1 MLWERVFGAPTP
13 DKKNRSF
20 QGLSFMLAVI
30 LPLLFAPARSS
41 AQQVTGELGSPSAT
55 TTIDG
60 KQLPAPPPKFGGVIK
75 ESAAESKSW
84 WPPRVVPPKGAPNVL
99 LIMTDDQGYGVSGTF
114 GGVIPTPS
122 LDRVAK
128 NGLRYIQ
135 FHSTAL
141 CSPTRA
147 ALITGR
153 NHHSVGFGVIG
164 ELATGYPGYDSIIGP
179 ENATVAEILK
189 ENGYA
194 TSWFGKDHN
203 TPGFQYSSA
212 AGPFEQ
218 WPSGMGFQY
227 FYGFLGGETDQWQ
240 PYLFRDHTQ
249 VTPWV
254 GHPGYNLTTDLAD
267 DAIRY
272 MRELNAAA
280 PDKPFFLYYVPGGS
294 HSPHQ
299 PTQEWIDKFKGKFD
313 MGWEKMRDQIF
324 ENQKKLGVVPAD
336 AQLTPWPDDLPKWD
350 SLSAVE
356 KKMYA
361 HEAEVYAAY
370 TAYTDHEIGRVIQEV
385 QDQGKLDNTLIIY
398 IDGDNGTSPEGS
410 LYGTFN
416 QLTAYNGILNEPQV
430 KAVKAMN
437 LLHYQE
443 WGSDKTYP
451 HMAVAWAWAF
461 DTPFKWTKQVASHF
475 GGTRQGMAI
484 SWPGHIKDVGGVRTQ
499 FHHIIDIVPT
509 ILEAAGVQAP
519 DTVSGIKQRP
529 IEGVSMAYTFD
540 AANASA
546 PSKRDTQYFEM
557 VGNRAIYHDGWI
569 AATTPPSPPWELGTG
584 AMPPLDQYKW
594 ELYNIA
600 QDFSENNDLA
610 ASNPDKLKELQAL
623 FLTEAAKYQ
632 VLPLDNSGFVRLLAP
647 KPSAIAGRTEFT
659 YTGVNPGI
667 PVGNAPS
674 LLDKDYTITADVTIP
689 DGGAEGMIATMGGR
703 FGGYGLL
710 LTHSFNW
717 WLKSTLLKRIGVGL
731 LIVGL
736 LFVWWGRNGTRRSRF
751 GFALLFIAA
760 IGLAAVFATDTFG
773 IGRGRPVFVY
783 NFLDLERF
791 RWRGPALSPGKH
803 TIVFDFKYDGPGP
816 AKGGT
821 GVLSVDGKE
830 VDRKTIEHTIPLL
843 MSIDET
849 FDIGLDTRTPV
860 DFSYDVPFNFT
871 GTIDKLNYKLGPS
884 QMTEE
889 EQRKAAYLLARTTD

>member
-461 DTPFKWTKQVASHF
+461 DTPFKWTSRLPPTSAGRGKEWPSH
-475 GGTRQGMAI
+475 GPDI
-484 SWPGHIKDVGGVRTQ
+484 SKMW
-499 FHHIIDIVPT
+499 
-509 ILEAAGVQAP
+509 AGFAP
-519 DTVSGIKQRP
+519 SSITLSTSCQLSSKPPEFRRP
-529 IEGVSMAYTFD
+529 IR
-540 AANASA
+540 SA
-546 PSKRDTQYFEM
+546 GS
-557 VGNRAIYHDGWI
+557 NRG
-569 AATTPPSPPWELGTG
+569 
-584 AMPPLDQYKW
+584 
-594 ELYNIA
+594 
-600 QDFSENNDLA
+600 
-610 ASNPDKLKELQAL
+610 
-623 FLTEAAKYQ
+623 
-632 VLPLDNSGFVRLLAP
+632 
-647 KPSAIAGRTEFT
+647 
-659 YTGVNPGI
+659 
-667 PVGNAPS
+667 
-674 LLDKDYTITADVTIP
+674 
-689 DGGAEGMIATMGGR
+689 
-703 FGGYGLL
+703 
-710 LTHSFNW
+710 
-717 WLKSTLLKRIGVGL
+717 
-731 LIVGL
+731 
-736 LFVWWGRNGTRRSRF
+736 RSR
-751 GFALLFIAA
+751 A
-760 IGLAAVFATDTFG
+760 
-773 IGRGRPVFVY
+773 
-783 NFLDLERF
+783 
-791 RWRGPALSPGKH
+791 
-803 TIVFDFKYDGPGP
+803 
-816 AKGGT
+816 
-821 GVLSVDGKE
+821 
-830 VDRKTIEHTIPLL
+830 
-843 MSIDET
+843 
-849 FDIGLDTRTPV
+849 
-860 DFSYDVPFNFT
+860 
-871 GTIDKLNYKLGPS
+871 
-884 QMTEE
+884 
-889 EQRKAAYLLARTTD
+889 